1 VILYITNIYLYC
13 HAKDVTVVSTC
24 YLDKLSGDRKV
35 TACRWRSRVISKN
48 HMLYSREA
56 SRHNFWQVSP
66 IITYVFVDVR
76 RFKPYCELVNG
87 ELPIKKKKLISH
99 LRPVSFEARSCEAF
113 ERRFSLS
120 GVVFDEWHV
129 KDVAKSFVALN

>member
-1 VILYITNIYLYC
+1 MILYITNIYLYC

-87 ELPIKKKKLISH
+87 ELPIKKKINIPLTPGVFRSEKLRSIRASIFTF
-99 LRPVSFEARSCEAF
+99 RCSFWRMTRKRRRKVFRRS
-113 ERRFSLS
+113 
-120 GVVFDEWHV
+120 
-129 KDVAKSFVALN
+129 